1 MHVIKCCISRQ
12 IHTLCIKTGK
22 QDKSKKYSQFI
33 VINTACFNN
42 SQFALT
48 VQYVQKKDVSLPD
61 TFKVSIF
68 CITAGYQVTLLLDM
82 MIIRCSR
89 PFIMFTRLFPK
100 QCELEFEPVQ
110 FSVLFWASPQL
121 DQTVSE
127 LFGLAPICAS
137 HLPIICQ

>member
-48 VQYVQKKDVSLPD
+48 VQYVQKKMFLCQTHSKCPSSALLQD
-61 TFKVSIF
+61 T
-68 CITAGYQVTLLLDM
+68 
-82 MIIRCSR
+82 R
-89 PFIMFTRLFPK
+89 
-100 QCELEFEPVQ
+100 
-110 FSVLFWASPQL
+110 
-121 DQTVSE
+121 
-127 LFGLAPICAS
+127 
-137 HLPIICQ
+137 